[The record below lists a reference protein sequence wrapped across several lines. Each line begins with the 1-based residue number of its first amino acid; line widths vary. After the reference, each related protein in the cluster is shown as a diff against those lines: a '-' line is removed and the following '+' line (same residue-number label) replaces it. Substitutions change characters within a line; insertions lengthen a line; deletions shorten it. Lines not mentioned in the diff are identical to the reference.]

1 MKNKSIIIFL
11 ITSLSVYITISVF
24 RFSLGIV
31 IPSMEAEFNI
41 STLYQG
47 LLISTNLIGAL
58 IISLFTGTISDK
70 INIDRTIILGTL
82 LMSTAYLLIG
92 YANSYI
98 IIIILVFVTGV
109 GMGILVPSVY
119 SKMGTILPKHRGL
132 LIGISNTI
140 FTIGGFIGSITTALI
155 ITSSNWRTPFLLY
168 GIYGL
173 IVLILL
179 ASTYRYII
187 KNKEYKINI
196 NKKYG
201 SQILSRYK
209 EISKIKNI
217 IPITGNMFI
226 GNLSFVTFI
235 AFAPS
240 YFIEI
245 QKLDI
250 IYIGYIMAAF
260 SISGGLSAILTG
272 RLSDKIG
279 RKNIS
284 TIMNV
289 IALIASGIIFMNL
302 FTNEIL
308 IILAAVFGFGL
319 FPFWNLQISLI
330 QDAVENR
337 IIVTATAYVQNT
349 AWIGAIVG
357 PALTGY
363 LLLFSSFQY
372 TMLILTSVVWIIPI
386 VLNLI
391 SRK

>member
-1 MKNKSIIIFL
+1 MRNKAVILFL
-11 ITSLSVYITISVF
+11 ILSLSIYITISIF

-31 IPSMEAEFNI
+31 IPSMGAEFNI

-82 LMSTAYLLIG
+82 LMSTAYFLIG
-92 YANSYI
+92 YASNYI
-98 IIIILVFVTGV
+98 IIITLVFVTGV

-140 FTIGGFIGSITTALI
+140 FTIGGFIGSITTAVI
-155 ITSSNWRTPFLLY
+155 ITSSNWRTPFILY

-173 IVLILL
+173 SVLVVI
-179 ASTYRYII
+179 AYTYRHIAR
-187 KNKEYKINI
+187 NKDYKVNI

-201 SQILSRYK
+201 SQILSRYI
-209 EISKIKNI
+209 EISKVKNI

-240 YFIEI
+240 YFIDI

-289 IALIASGIIFMNL
+289 IALIASGIIFTNL
-302 FTNEIL
+302 FTNETL

-330 QDAVENR
+330 QDAVSDR
-337 IIVTATAYVQNT
+337 LIITATAYVQNA

-386 VLNLI
+386 ILNLT

>member
-1 MKNKSIIIFL
+1 MKNKAVITFL
-11 ITSLSVYITISVF
+11 IASLSVYITISVF
-24 RFSLGIV
+24 RFSIGIV

-70 INIDRTIILGTL
+70 INIDRTIILGTV

-92 YANSYI
+92 YASNYI

-140 FTIGGFIGSITTALI
+140 FTIGGFIGSLTTALI
-155 ITSSNWRTPFLLY
+155 ITSSNWRTPFTLY

-173 IVLILL
+173 TVLILL
-179 ASTYRYII
+179 ICAYRQIT
-187 KNKEYKINI
+187 KNKNYKINI

-209 EISKIKNI
+209 EISKIRNI

-289 IALIASGIIFMNL
+289 IALIASGIIFTNL

-308 IILAAVFGFGL
+308 IILAAIFGFGL
-319 FPFWNLQISLI
+319 FPFWNLQISSI
-330 QDAVENR
+330 QDAVDNR
-337 IIVTATAYVQNT
+337 LIVTATAYVQNT

-391 SRK
+391 SKK

>member
-1 MKNKSIIIFL
+1 MRNKAVILFL
-11 ITSLSVYITISVF
+11 ISSLSIYITISVF

-58 IISLFTGTISDK
+58 IISFFTGTISDK

-82 LMSTAYLLIG
+82 LMSTAYFLIG
-92 YANSYI
+92 YASNYI
-98 IIIILVFVTGV
+98 IIITLVFVTGV

-140 FTIGGFIGSITTALI
+140 FTIGGFIGSITTAII
-155 ITSSNWRTPFLLY
+155 ITSSNWRTPFILY

-173 IVLILL
+173 SVLVLIAYIYRHIAKNKDYK
-179 ASTYRYII
+179 AST
-187 KNKEYKINI
+187 

-209 EISKIKNI
+209 EISKVKNI

-240 YFIEI
+240 YFIDI

-289 IALIASGIIFMNL
+289 IALIASGIIFTNL
-302 FTNEIL
+302 FTNETL

-330 QDAVENR
+330 QDAVSDR
-337 IIVTATAYVQNT
+337 LIVTATAYVQNA

-386 VLNLI
+386 ILNLI